1 MFTISDTPPASPSV
15 GQGWWDSSTGQGYIW
30 YTDANSSQWVVFN
43 DQGPQGGP
51 GPQGV
56 AGPQGPTGAGTGF
69 NKLINGFLE
78 IDQANEGSAPNIVP
92 SSYIVD
98 GFVGSMASGN
108 SFAASGQRFSSG
120 GPTGYPY
127 GLVLSVSAGA
137 TVVAAGAA
145 YQLYSNI
152 EADELYDTQMGTT
165 QAQPLTASFWAQA
178 SIAQTYYFS
187 LRTATGTRSYV
198 APFTLTSANTWQFFS
213 ITIPGDT
220 SAGWTTSGNT
230 AGMTVS
236 WCIGAGTN
244 FQAPV
249 ANIWSAGNYIGLTG
263 MSNSLVTTAGS
274 VFRLGP
280 CKLELGSVAT
290 PLRRE
295 SFQRELTRCQRYYEK
310 SYDPGIVPGT
320 ASVQTGVSLF
330 LLYGV
335 AGAAT
340 VGTTIPFSVTKRASP
355 TLTAYSS
362 VTGAAGK
369 ARDAA
374 TNVDMPCTPSANS
387 RSCYWTANL
396 NTPGTTNLQLQWVA
410 DARL

>member
-1 MFTISDTPPASPSV
+1 MSGPWPGTAYLPPIPPGTTLANTSSQTAPPTPQPYTTSGIPGPPGPVGPPGPASAPGFLASSSTSLTIAGGSQSFVTQSNLAYTPGARVRLSSSGSGAYMEGLVTAYNSSTGAMTVSVDTASGSGSHTDWNINAAGNVGPAGMFTISDTPPASPSV

-178 SIAQTYYFS
+178 SIAQT
-187 LRTATGTRSYV
+187 
-198 APFTLTSANTWQFFS
+198 
-213 ITIPGDT
+213 
-220 SAGWTTSGNT
+220 
-230 AGMTVS
+230 
-236 WCIGAGTN
+236 
-244 FQAPV
+244 
-249 ANIWSAGNYIGLTG
+249 
-263 MSNSLVTTAGS
+263 
-274 VFRLGP
+274 
-280 CKLELGSVAT
+280 
-290 PLRRE
+290 
-295 SFQRELTRCQRYYEK
+295 
-310 SYDPGIVPGT
+310 
-320 ASVQTGVSLF
+320 
-330 LLYGV
+330 
-335 AGAAT
+335 
-340 VGTTIPFSVTKRASP
+340 
-355 TLTAYSS
+355 
-362 VTGAAGK
+362 
-369 ARDAA
+369 
-374 TNVDMPCTPSANS
+374 
-387 RSCYWTANL
+387 
-396 NTPGTTNLQLQWVA
+396 
-410 DARL
+410 

>member
-1 MFTISDTPPASPSV
+1 MSGPWPGTAYLPPIPPGTTLANTSSQTAPPTPQPYTTSGIPGPPGPVGPPGPASAPGFLASSSTSLTIAGGSQSFVTQSNLAYTPGARVRLSSSGSGAYMEGLVTAYNSSTGAMTVSVDTASGSGSHTDWNINAAGNVGTAGPAGAAGPPGAAGPAGMFTISDTPPASPSV

-78 IDQANEGSAPNIVP
+78 IDQANEGASPNIVP

-178 SIAQTYYFS
+178 SIAQT
-187 LRTATGTRSYV
+187 
-198 APFTLTSANTWQFFS
+198 
-213 ITIPGDT
+213 
-220 SAGWTTSGNT
+220 
-230 AGMTVS
+230 
-236 WCIGAGTN
+236 
-244 FQAPV
+244 
-249 ANIWSAGNYIGLTG
+249 
-263 MSNSLVTTAGS
+263 
-274 VFRLGP
+274 
-280 CKLELGSVAT
+280 
-290 PLRRE
+290 
-295 SFQRELTRCQRYYEK
+295 
-310 SYDPGIVPGT
+310 
-320 ASVQTGVSLF
+320 
-330 LLYGV
+330 
-335 AGAAT
+335 
-340 VGTTIPFSVTKRASP
+340 
-355 TLTAYSS
+355 
-362 VTGAAGK
+362 
-369 ARDAA
+369 
-374 TNVDMPCTPSANS
+374 
-387 RSCYWTANL
+387 
-396 NTPGTTNLQLQWVA
+396 
-410 DARL
+410 